1 MLSNTNAIR
10 RSKIVGLLASGG
22 AAGVPAPLLIVS
34 PRRSMQR
41 LVAFSIVVLAAAGC
55 AMWAS
60 VARAERSVK
69 YVESGQVATVGEAES
84 EVSSPQHLVVDE
96 GHKTL
101 VVADTGH
108 NRLVVYSLAG
118 SSPVFQQA
126 VGGGTL
132 TSPYGVALDEADK
145 YLYVSDAGNGRILR
159 YTYSSGSPAVY
170 TLDKTFPSPPA
181 GSKVGQVGNFT
192 AALAVDPTTHDL
204 LVADQGN
211 HVVDR
216 FSATGAFVNSFTG
229 DSTGAPFSGP
239 TDVAVGADGTTY
251 VMDLTGSLTFLGVSR
266 LERYNAADEWLG
278 PLTAPGI
285 NDGVAVNRVEGI
297 VYAGGYVEE
306 EHFTAQISGIQGEE
320 LVGSSLDPMKY
331 TVIFSLAVDDA
342 ANGKIY
348 ASIEGSGIRQY
359 TVTPLVPAATVAIAA
374 PTATATSI
382 HVSGTVDAGN
392 AADTAETSVRLEYS
406 TDNLNWTPSTQL
418 APLTGSGVQPVAGD
432 ITGLAPHTQYYV
444 RIAAI
449 ADATV
454 DSEAKAIVTGSQAPA
469 IENRPVNDLTSTSAA
484 INVRINP
491 LGLLS
496 TYHYEYGTSTTYGQR
511 LPLANE
517 AVAGT
522 GHAPVPLTVRLG
534 GLTPRSTYHYRIV
547 AQSAAGTS
555 YGDDA
560 TFATPGTGEG
570 PPVRVYEQVT
580 PVDKHGA
587 VLATSGLQRVGE
599 GAESFAYQSH
609 NASDSSASGSSP
621 IENLLGSFRGPD
633 GWAQYGYN
641 VPASP
646 SEGSINVTTVLGI
659 SRDLTHE
666 LVLSDV
672 KLAEGAVED
681 AGNIYLRNV
690 VTGQIQLI
698 EVTAHSFV
706 EDQRKTGEQNNPY
719 AGTSNYSK
727 IFLTDEHGLEEWSG
741 GALHHA
747 LVLPDGSALEELPY
761 HSYISE
767 DASTVGFEYGGV
779 YVRQG
784 GHTIPISLSHRP
796 GDDPTVVHAASLGA
810 ASKDGRYYF
819 FTSQDPLTAEA
830 PVAGPS
836 EFPIQSAYR
845 YDLQTGALEW
855 IGANVAPVLA
865 SRDGE
870 SAVLEGP
877 QSLLFWRGG
886 HVKTI
891 EQESEVIL
899 SGGLSLS
906 PNGRYVAFS
915 SRTMFKTSGNT
926 TPYDNRN
933 IANCSE
939 FFSGGY
945 CNEIY
950 AYDAQAETFTCASCP
965 ADGAISQGNA
975 ELPNDISD
983 RHQSATHVTD
993 LGQVF
998 FSTPTALVPEDA
1010 NGVQD
1015 TYEYQDGETRL
1026 VSPGTRAFL
1035 AHPGGSTP
1043 DGRDVFFTTEQ
1054 QLVAQDTDTEPDVYD
1069 ARVGGGIS
1077 SQNQDHTPPPE
1088 CGTGQC
1094 PEALG
1099 GGTVLSALVAS
1110 VNFVRQSVS
1119 GSSVRAAAAKVKI
1132 VKKLVAGSSF
1142 TVSVTVPGKGR
1153 LVGSGGGVARV
1164 QRSVAKAGTYKLRFS
1179 LTAAQ
1184 KRKLVHVG
1192 KLSVKVRVS
1201 FAPVSGASSSAVV
1214 GVSLKGR
1221 VSAKRAAR
1229 TGGRAGR

>member
-10 RSKIVGLLASGG
+10 RSKIVGLVASGG
-22 AAGVPAPLLIVS
+22 SAAVPAPLLLVS

-41 LVAFSIVVLAAAGC
+41 LLAFSVVVLVAAGC
-55 AMWAS
+55 AFWA
-60 VARAERSVK
+60 AAAGAERSVK

-84 EVSSPQHLVVDE
+84 EVLSPQHLVVDE
-96 GHKTL
+96 AHKTL
-101 VVADTGH
+101 IVADLGH
-108 NRLVVYSLAG
+108 SRLAVYSLGG
-118 SSPVFQQA
+118 SSPTFQQS
-126 VGGGTL
+126 VGVGTL
-132 TSPYGVALDEADK
+132 SSPYGVALDELDK
-145 YLYVSDAGNGRILR
+145 FLYVSDAGSGRILR
-159 YTYSSGSPAVY
+159 YTYTSASPAVY

-251 VMDLTGSLTFLGVSR
+251 VMDLTGNLTFLGVSR

-331 TVIFSLAVDDA
+331 TVIFTLAVDDA

-348 ASIEGSGIRQY
+348 ASTERNGSQNGVLAY
-359 TVTPLVPAATVAIAA
+359 TITPLVPAATVTIAA

-382 HVSGTVDAGN
+382 HVSGTVDVGD
-392 AADTAETSVRLEYS
+392 AADTAQTSVRLEYS
-406 TDNLNWTPSTQL
+406 PDNVNWTPSTQL

-432 ITGLAPHTQYYV
+432 ITGLAPHTKYYV

-454 DSEAKAIVTGSQAPA
+454 DSEANSIVTGSAVPA
-469 IENRPVNDLTSTSAA
+469 IENRPVNDRTSTSAA
-484 INVRINP
+484 LNARINP
-491 LGLLS
+491 LGLLT
-496 TYHYEYGTSTTYGQR
+496 TYHYEYGTTTAYGQR
-511 LPLANE
+511 LPQANE

-522 GHAPVPLTVRLG
+522 GHAPVPLSVRLD
-534 GLTPRSTYHYRIV
+534 GLASGSTYHYRIV
-547 AQSAAGTS
+547 AQNAAGTS
-555 YGDDA
+555 YGEDV
-560 TFATPGTGEG
+560 TFATPGAGEG
-570 PPVRVYEQVT
+570 PPARVYEQVT
-580 PVDKHGA
+580 PVNKHGA

-599 GAESFAYQSH
+599 GGEGFAYQSH

-633 GWAQYGYN
+633 GWTQYGYN

-646 SEGSINVTTVLGI
+646 SEESINVTTVLGV
-659 SRDLTHE
+659 SRDLKHE

-690 VTGQIQLI
+690 ITGETKLI
-698 EVTAHSFV
+698 EVVTHTFV
-706 EDQRKTGEQNNPY
+706 EGQRKTGEQVNPY
-719 AGTSNYSK
+719 AGTSDYSK
-727 IFLTDEHGLEEWSG
+727 IFLTDEHGVEEWSD

-747 LVLPDGSALEELPY
+747 LVLPDGSVDEEPY
-761 HSYISE
+761 SVFISE
-767 DASTVGFEYGGV
+767 DASRLGFQYGGV

-784 GHTIPISLSHRP
+784 GHTIAISVSHRP
-796 GDDPTVVHAASLGA
+796 GDDPTVVHEGSLGA

-819 FTSQDPLTAEA
+819 FSSQDPLTPDA
-830 PVAGPS
+830 PEG
-836 EFPIQSAYR
+836 QRSAYR
-845 YDLQTGALEW
+845 YDLQTGTLQWLAVNASPLA
-855 IGANVAPVLA
+855 AN
-865 SRDGE
+865 SDGE
-870 SAVLEGP
+870 SVVLRNEGGL
-877 QSLLFWRGG
+877 SLWREG
-886 HVKTI
+886 HVKLI
-891 EQESEVIL
+891 EEGPEPFFA
-899 SGGLSLS
+899 GLSLS
-906 PNGRYVAFS
+906 PNGRYVTFLSQAATFA
-915 SRTMFKTSGNT
+915 TTHPM
-926 TPYDNRN
+926 TPYDTRN
-933 IANCSE
+933 LANCSTE
-939 FFSGGY
+939 FQGGF
-945 CNEIY
+945 CTEIY
-950 AYDAQAETFTCASCP
+950 AYDAQDEAFTCASCP
-965 ADGAISQGNA
+965 ADGVISQGNA
-975 ELPNDISD
+975 LFPGDLND
-983 RHQSATHVTD
+983 RHQGATHVTN

-998 FSTPTALVPEDA
+998 FSTPTSLVPQDA

-1015 TYEYQDGETRL
+1015 TYEYQNGETRL
-1026 VSPGTRAFL
+1026 ISPGSRAFL
-1035 AHPGGSTP
+1035 AYPGGSTS

-1069 ARVGGGIS
+1069 ARVGGGIP
-1077 SQNQDHTPPPE
+1077 SQTQDRTPPPE

-1094 PEALG
+1094 PEAQG
-1099 GGTVLSALVAS
+1099 GGTTLSALVAS
-1110 VNFVRQSVS
+1110 VNFVRQGVS
-1119 GSSVRAAAAKVKI
+1119 GSSVRAVAAKVKV

-1179 LTAAQ
+1179 LAAAQ

-1201 FAPVSGASSSAVV
+1201 FAPASGLSSSAVV
-1214 GVSLKGR
+1214 SVSLKAR
-1221 VSAKRAAR
+1221 VRAKRAAR